1 MRKVDILI
9 EHALI
14 VTVDNDNRVLKDG
27 AIAIEGTE
35 ILAIGDSLTIKSQ
48 YQATKTINGK
58 NKMVMPGL
66 IDSYHHAGHGMVN
79 GISRT
84 RLEPGLGAWP
94 SSEIYFRATTPEW
107 WHAEGLLTALERI
120 KFGVT
125 TGVTIMG
132 GTPAR
137 TDSPIFAEMN
147 AKAVGEAGTRSILGV
162 GPPDPF
168 LNLGHNNIGT
178 FWENGR
184 FVDYPFSYEQTLVVA
199 EEVIQTLRGL
209 HSDRID
215 VMLAIPY
222 LCGMN
227 PSYMTSYHRY
237 NYTSDEA
244 KHMRDRA
251 LEIRSLAD
259 RLGTL
264 IHTHA
269 AKGTFEWAQANYGD
283 STLQDILGSDVVFAH
298 ANGLTDCDM
307 DIIKTANSA
316 VTAVPFAAWNT
327 SLGSCPLVKLIERD
341 IRVAISTDGSAPF
354 HISDLFIDLHRGLF
368 LQWYEH
374 HDMSL
379 LQPGKALRLVTIE
392 AAKVL
397 GIDGRVGSLEPGKAA
412 DIIMIDLNQPHLVP
426 FADPANMIAYYVR
439 GNDVCTTI
447 VNGSILMENR
457 IVISLNEQEVLDN
470 ARKHI
475 AESFAHVNID
485 KYLDHTPGYWQGLKE
500 DS

>member
-9 EHALI
+9 ENTLI
-14 VTVDNDNRVLKDG
+14 VTVDDDNRIIRDG
-27 AIAIEGTE
+27 AIAIDGTD
-35 ILAIGDSLTIKSQ
+35 ILAIDDSTSIKAKYHSD
-48 YQATKTINGK
+48 KIINGK
-58 NKMVMPGL
+58 NRMVMPGL
-66 IDSYHHAGHGMVN
+66 IDSYHHAGHGMVK
-79 GISRT
+79 GIYRT

-107 WHAEGLLTALERI
+107 WYAEGLLTAVERI

-147 AKAVGEAGTRSILGV
+147 ANAVGKAGTRSILGV

-168 LNLGHNNIGT
+168 LNLGHKNIGT
-178 FWENGR
+178 FWENGE
-184 FVDYPFSYEQTLVVA
+184 FKDYPFTYEQTLSVA
-199 EEVIQTLRGL
+199 EKVIQTLRGT
-209 HSDRID
+209 HSGRID
-215 VMLAIPY
+215 VMLAVPY

-227 PSYMTSYHRY
+227 PSHMTSYHRY
-237 NYTSDEA
+237 NYTDNEA
-244 KHMRDRA
+244 EQLRDKA
-251 LEIRSLAD
+251 LEIRSIANKY
-259 RLGTL
+259 GTL

-269 AKGTFEWAQANYGD
+269 AKGTFEWAQKNYGG
-283 STLQDILGSDVVFAH
+283 STLQDILGPDIVFAH
-298 ANGLTDCDM
+298 ANGLTDVDM
-307 DIIKTANSA
+307 DIIKAGDAA
-316 VTAVPFAAWNT
+316 VSAVPFAAWNT
-327 SLGSCPLVKLIERD
+327 SLGSCPLIKLIERD

-354 HISDLFIDLHRGLF
+354 HISDLFIDLHRGMF

-379 LQPGKALRLVTIE
+379 LQPGKALRLVTVE

-397 GIDGRVGSLEPGKAA
+397 GIDGRVGSLEAGKAA
-412 DIIMIDLNQPHLVP
+412 DIIMIDLDQPHLVP
-426 FADPANMIAYYVR
+426 FEDPANMIAYYVR

-447 VNGSILMENR
+447 VNGKILMENR
-457 IVISLNEQEVLDN
+457 QVLSVDEQAVLED

-475 AESFAHVNID
+475 ARSFEHVNID
-485 KYLDHTPGYWQGLKE
+485 KYLEHTPGYWQGLKE

>member
-1 MRKVDILI
+1 
-9 EHALI
+9 
-14 VTVDNDNRVLKDG
+14 VTVDNDNTILKDG
-27 AIAIEGTE
+27 AIAINGTQ
-35 ILAIGDSLTIKSQ
+35 IVAVGDSPSIKLNYKSN
-48 YQATKTINGK
+48 KVINGK

-66 IDSYHHAGHGMVN
+66 IDSYHHAGHGMVK
-79 GISRT
+79 GIYRT
-84 RLEPGLGAWP
+84 QLEPGLGAWP

-107 WHAEGLLTALERI
+107 WYAEGLLTALERI

-147 AKAVGEAGTRSILGV
+147 AKAVGKAGTRSILGV

-168 LNLGHNNIGT
+168 LNLGHKNIGT
-178 FWENGR
+178 YWEQGR
-184 FVDYPFSYEQTLVVA
+184 FVEYPFTYEQTLLVT
-199 EEVIQTLRGL
+199 EEVIRTLAGA
-209 HSDRID
+209 HSGRIN
-215 VMLAIPY
+215 VMLAVPY

-227 PSYMTSYHRY
+227 PEYMSSYHRY
-237 NYTSDEA
+237 DYTQEEA

-251 LEIRSLAD
+251 LEIRSIAD
-259 RLGTL
+259 KFGTL

-269 AKGTFEWAQANYGD
+269 AKGAFEWAQANYGE
-283 STLQDILGSDVVFAH
+283 SVLQDILGADVVFAH
-298 ANGLTDCDM
+298 ANGLTDVDM
-307 DIIKTANSA
+307 NIIKRSQSA

-341 IRVAISTDGSAPF
+341 IRVSISTDGAAPF
-354 HISDLFIDLHRGLF
+354 HISDLFIGLHRAMF

-379 LQPGKALRLVTIE
+379 LQPGKALRMVTIE
-392 AAKVL
+392 AARVL
-397 GIDGRVGSLEPGKAA
+397 GIDDRVGSLEQGKAA

-426 FADPANMIAYYVR
+426 FEDPANMIAYYVR

-447 VNGSILMENR
+447 VNGRILMENR
-457 IVISLNEQEVLDN
+457 MVLTVDEQKVLDT

-475 AESFAHVNID
+475 AESFTHVNID
-485 KYLDHTPGYWQGLKE
+485 KYLNHTPGYWMGFKE